1 MFEFL
6 KTESG
11 IRLAC
16 FAGILLLM
24 AILEVVAPRRTR
36 DVKPHIHWP
45 NNLGLAVFNA
55 VAMRLVAPL
64 GAVGFSIYVD
74 SVQWG
79 LFHVVE
85 IPLWLMIVVCIV
97 ALDLA
102 VYGQHVL
109 FHAVPI
115 FWQVH
120 KVHHTDT
127 EFDVTTG
134 LRFHTLEILLSLGI
148 KCIAILFLGAPAI
161 AVLAFEILL
170 NATAM
175 FNHANI
181 RLPFWLDRS
190 LRIFVVTPDMHR
202 VHHSVLRK
210 ETNSNFGFNLTWWDF
225 LFGTYRDQPENGH
238 VNMTIGL
245 PEFRESRSKYFHW
258 MLAIPFIRSSPVTPV
273 ADELEQIQESENQNR
288 ANQ

>member
-1 MFEFL
+1 
-6 KTESG
+6 
-11 IRLAC
+11 
-16 FAGILLLM
+16 M

-64 GAVGFSIYVD
+64 GAVGFAIYVD

-181 RLPFWLDRS
+181 RLPFWLDRA

-258 MLAIPFIRSSPVTPV
+258 MLAIPFIRSSTVTPV

-288 ANQ
+288 ANR